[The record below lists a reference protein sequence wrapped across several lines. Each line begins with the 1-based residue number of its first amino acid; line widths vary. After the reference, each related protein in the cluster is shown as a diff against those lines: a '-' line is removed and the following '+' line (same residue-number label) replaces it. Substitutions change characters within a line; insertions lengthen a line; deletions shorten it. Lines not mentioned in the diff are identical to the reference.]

1 MSSSKLAR
9 RMDQLTHIKKLKH
22 AIKTDAKRPYPK
34 SPADLYDLSDN
45 HDSVRQST
53 ADYKDRLY
61 QFKQSKHK
69 DPTLIYDK
77 VKKRTNP
84 LSTYSSIHY
93 GLTQQQRHRGFK
105 KSIDSVVGDKKTKH
119 QIRDKAL
126 QLANRYQEINKAG
139 KKGHLKDRKYALKA
153 AKHMDMRLE
162 PINSTTKWAYAGWRS
177 RSKRPADKDKSLH
190 AAIEQM
196 EHKKEKAFGAITNSM
211 YGDNQSEHEEESDDE
226 EQE

>member
-9 RMDQLTHIKKLKH
+9 RMEQLTHIKKLKH

-34 SPADLYDLSDN
+34 SPADLYELSDN

-53 ADYKDRLY
+53 ADYKDRLFR
-61 QFKQSKHK
+61 FKQSKHK
-69 DPTLIYDK
+69 NPDVIYDK

-119 QIRDKAL
+119 QIREKAL
-126 QLANRYQEINKAG
+126 ELADRYQEINKAY
-139 KKGHLKDRKYALKA
+139 KKGHLKNRKYALKA
-153 AKHMDMRLE
+153 AKHLDMRLE

-177 RSKRPADKDKSLH
+177 RSKRPAEKDKSLH
-190 AAIEQM
+190 AAVEQM
-196 EHKKEKAFGAITNSM
+196 DYKKEKAFNAITNSM
-211 YGDNQSEHEEESDDE
+211 YGDNEQEEDSDHSSDE
-226 EQE
+226 E